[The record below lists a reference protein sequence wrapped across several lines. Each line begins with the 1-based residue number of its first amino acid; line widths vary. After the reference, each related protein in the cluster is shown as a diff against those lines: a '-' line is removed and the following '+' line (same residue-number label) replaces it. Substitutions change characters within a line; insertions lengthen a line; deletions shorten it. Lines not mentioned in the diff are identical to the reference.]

1 MRHLRYGLARSHCRF
16 RGRCS
21 EVKRLRRRLALGG
34 AGLAALL
41 VAALGWAAWLQFTG
55 NLHEVRRGELY
66 RSAQL
71 SPDQLAE
78 LIDRDGIAS
87 ILNLRGR
94 NETDDWWS
102 AETAMA
108 RQKGVVHADFA
119 MSASTMPTPERLA
132 ELVAL
137 MRSLPK
143 PILIHC
149 HAGSDR
155 TGLAAALYLAA
166 IDGDDE
172 ETAEA
177 QLSFRFGHVGLP
189 FSQAWPMDQ
198 IWERLEASLG
208 FEGS

>member
-1 MRHLRYGLARSHCRF
+1 M
-16 RGRCS
+16 
-21 EVKRLRRRLALGG
+21 KRLRWRLALAGT
-34 AGLAALL
+34 GLAALL
-41 VAALGWAAWLQFTG
+41 VAALGWAAWLQVTG
-55 NLHEVRRGELY
+55 NVHEVRRGELY

-71 SPDQLAE
+71 APDQLARV
-78 LIDRDGIAS
+78 IDRERIAS

-94 NETDDWWS
+94 SETEDWWI

-108 RQKGVVHADFA
+108 RQKGPVHADFA
-119 MSASTMPTPERLA
+119 MSASAVPPPERLA

-177 QLSFRFGHVGLP
+177 QLSFRFGHVALP

-198 IWERLEASLG
+198 TWERLEASLG

>member
-1 MRHLRYGLARSHCRF
+1 
-16 RGRCS
+16 
-21 EVKRLRRRLALGG
+21 VKRWRWRLALAGT
-34 AGLAALL
+34 GLAALL
-41 VAALGWAAWLQFTG
+41 VAALGWAAWLQVTG
-55 NLHEVRRGELY
+55 NVHEVRRGELY

-71 SPDQLAE
+71 APDQLARV
-78 LIDRDGIAS
+78 IDREHIAS

-94 NETDDWWS
+94 SETDDWWI

-108 RQKGVVHADFA
+108 RQKGTVHADFA
-119 MSASTMPTPERLA
+119 MSASAMPPPERLA
-132 ELVAL
+132 ALVAL

-198 IWERLEASLG
+198 TWERLEASLG